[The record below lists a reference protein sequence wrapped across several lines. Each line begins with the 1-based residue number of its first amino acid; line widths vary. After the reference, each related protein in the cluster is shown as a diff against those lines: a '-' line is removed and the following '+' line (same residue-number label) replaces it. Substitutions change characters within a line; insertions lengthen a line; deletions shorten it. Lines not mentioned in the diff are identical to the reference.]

1 MENTSMEK
9 TAKKVEVAANV
20 GIIIVVLLAV
30 AFWAKGGLSRQAE
43 SQHNIPIG
51 SKLSLKTVN
60 WQANGKS
67 MVFALSTTCHFCT
80 ESASFYRELV
90 RECQKQNVRT
100 VAVLPQP
107 VNEARLYLD
116 NEGVTVD
123 EVVQSPLP
131 DIQVAGTPTLLLVD
145 QGARINAVWYGK
157 LSENREK
164 DVFANLSR

>member
-1 MENTSMEK
+1 MENASMEK

-30 AFWAKGGLSRQAE
+30 AFWAKGGLSRQSE

-67 MVFALSTTCHFCT
+67 MVLALSTTCHFCT
-80 ESASFYRELV
+80 ESAGFYRQLAM
-90 RECQKQNVRT
+90 ECQKQNVRM

-107 VNEARLYLD
+107 VNESKLYLAK
-116 NEGVTVD
+116 EGVTVD
-123 EVVQSPLP
+123 EVIQSSLQ

-145 QGARINAVWYGK
+145 QGARINAAWYGK
-157 LSENREK
+157 LSGNREK
-164 DVFANLSR
+164 DVLANLSR

>member
-1 MENTSMEK
+1 MENITMAK

-20 GIIIVVLLAV
+20 GIVIVALLVV

-43 SQHNIPIG
+43 SRHNIPIG

-60 WQANGKS
+60 WHANGKS
-67 MVFALSTTCHFCT
+67 MVLALSTTCHFCT
-80 ESASFYRELV
+80 ESAGFYRELV

-107 VNEARLYLD
+107 VNEAKLYLA
-116 NEGVTVD
+116 NEGVAVD

-131 DIQVAGTPTLLLVD
+131 DIQVAGTPTLLMVD
-145 QGARINAVWYGK
+145 QGARVESVWYGK
-157 LSENREK
+157 LPGDREK
-164 DVFANLSR
+164 EVFSKLSR